1 MHRHPIEEA
10 STTFSVAST
19 LPVYIM
25 YIDMS
30 VKVHMDSHYTLKYMV
45 VRHVQHN
52 STEYRPNIGLL
63 NELMEP

>member
-1 MHRHPIEEA
+1 
-10 STTFSVAST
+10 
-19 LPVYIM
+19 M